1 VSRSVAGAVVAAE
14 LPDAQRAPGRPF
26 AAACPPAD
34 VIIVDRAAPLKAAA
48 DLQPLL
54 ARARAEG
61 VPVKP
66 LAWLTGALLE
76 ARLPEPLAA
85 APGRPPET
93 PGDPAA
99 PARTPAPRA
108 GAVASQSSGS
118 FVARRRSARLS
129 DTGVG
134 AGPDGA
140 AAGLGSWSGTARAR
154 GAPLHGAPA
163 GGAAGA
169 GLEVRG
175 TLPDAR
181 PAGSPG
187 AAGPGAAAVE
197 AVQWLGE
204 PLAAPPPS
212 AGLAATQHR
221 RYYGG
226 FVRVRAP
233 APDAGALTGRTR
245 QCGTAALHAAPAGL
259 ILSVHGLCRLDGA
272 SRSASGLR
280 EGAPTRRA
288 QGGACNAQQ
297 SMRRVRVGGCDAAC
311 GKAGASIAPGLA
323 VAGPVCL
330 IAS

>member
-1 VSRSVAGAVVAAE
+1 VSRSVAGAVVVAE
-14 LPDAQRAPGRPF
+14 LPDARRAPGRPS
-26 AAACPPAD
+26 AAPRPPAD
-34 VIIVDRAAPLKAAA
+34 VIIVDRAAPLDAAA

-54 ARARAEG
+54 ARARAAG

-169 GLEVRG
+169 GREVRG

-212 AGLAATQHR
+212 AGLLATQHR

-233 APDAGALTGRTR
+233 APDAGTLTGRTR
-245 QCGTAALHAAPAGL
+245 QCGTAARHAAQLG
-259 ILSVHGLCRLDGA
+259 
-272 SRSASGLR
+272 
-280 EGAPTRRA
+280 
-288 QGGACNAQQ
+288 
-297 SMRRVRVGGCDAAC
+297 
-311 GKAGASIAPGLA
+311 
-323 VAGPVCL
+323 
-330 IAS
+330 